1 MPVSKYICLNG
12 GFYKSDQPVL
22 NIDNRAFRYG
32 DALFE
37 TIHANGTEPQF
48 LNLHINRLIN
58 GMKILR
64 MNIPATFRFEY
75 FKKLITNILN
85 KNRQL
90 QGARIRLTVFRNPG
104 GLYTPDTN
112 DISFLI
118 ESSPLEHDKYV
129 LNIKGYAVD
138 IYEEILKPLNV
149 LSNVKSTNSLIY
161 VLAGIYKSE
170 KNLDDSLILNEKQRV
185 VESANS
191 NIFIV
196 KDTKVFTPAIN
207 EGCIYGIMR
216 YKVISILKSAGY
228 FINDNC
234 SLTVQDLLTAD
245 ELFLTNVISGIRWV
259 VAFRQKRYYNK
270 LSKLLVQKLNEISFN
285 DFVINI

>member
-1 MPVSKYICLNG
+1 MPVSNYICLNG
-12 GFYKSDQPVL
+12 SFYKSDQPVL
-22 NIDNRAFRYG
+22 NNDNRAFKYG

-48 LNLHINRLIN
+48 LDLHINRLIN

-64 MNIPATFRFEY
+64 MNIPAPFRFEY

-90 QGARIRLTVFRNPG
+90 QGARIRLTVFRNAG
-104 GLYTPDTN
+104 GLYTPATN

-118 ESSPLEHDKYV
+118 ESSPLDHDKYA

-138 IYEEILKPLNV
+138 IYEDILKPINV

-161 VLAGIYKSE
+161 ILASIYKNE
-170 KNLDDSLILNEKQRV
+170 KNLDDSLILNEKHRV
-185 VESANS
+185 IESASS

-196 KDTKVFTPAIN
+196 KDSTVFTPALD
-207 EGCIYGIMR
+207 EGCIDGILR
-216 YKVISILKSAGY
+216 NIVISILKSAGY

-234 SLTVQDLLTAD
+234 SLTIQDLLAAD
-245 ELFLTNVISGIRWV
+245 ELFLTNVISGVRWV

-270 LSKLLVQKLNEISFN
+270 ISKLMIQKLNEISFN
-285 DFVINI
+285 DYTPNT

>member
-12 GFYKSDQPVL
+12 GFFKSDQPVL
-22 NIDNRAFRYG
+22 NIDNRAFSYG

-58 GMKILR
+58 SMKILR

-104 GLYTPDTN
+104 GLYAPATN
-112 DISFLI
+112 DISFII

-138 IYEEILKPLNV
+138 IYEEILKPVNV

-161 VLAGIYKSE
+161 VLASIYKNE
-170 KNLDDSLILNEKQRV
+170 KNLDDSLILNEKQRI

-207 EGCIYGIMR
+207 EGCIDGIMR
-216 YKVISILKSAGY
+216 YKVNGILKSAGY

-270 LSKLLVQKLNEISFN
+270 LSKLLIQKLNETSFN
-285 DFVINI
+285 DYMIST